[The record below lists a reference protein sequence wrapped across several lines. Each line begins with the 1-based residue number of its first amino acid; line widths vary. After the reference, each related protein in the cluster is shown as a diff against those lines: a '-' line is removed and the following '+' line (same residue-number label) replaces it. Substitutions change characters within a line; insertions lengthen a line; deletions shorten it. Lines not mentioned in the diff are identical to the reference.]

1 MRPKTLN
8 QTIIKLI
15 SGECLEHSF
24 VAFHRGRLRSFVT
37 RTPASP
43 YNGGVQSACLHSGG
57 VLYTY
62 MMK

>member
-8 QTIIKLI
+8 QTNIKLI
-15 SGECLEHSF
+15 SERCLEYLF
-24 VAFHRGRLRSFVT
+24 VAFHRGGIQSFMT
-37 RTPASP
+37 CTPASP

-57 VLYTY
+57 VLCTY